1 MRILRRIA
9 CWFSIHEL
17 PEGVEHERSL
27 LWACRACGA
36 MVWCRH
42 LRTIERAHGLEDI
55 LIAGVLSGNMT
66 KDQYAEIVRSTK
78 HCADCG
84 KELP

>member
-1 MRILRRIA
+1 MIY
-9 CWFSIHEL
+9 
-17 PEGVEHERSL
+17 L
-27 LWACRACGA
+27 LWRLLAIWLKKNF
-36 MVWCRH
+36 WCRH

>member
-36 MVWCRH
+36 MV
-42 LRTIERAHGLEDI
+42 TGGA
-55 LIAGVLSGNMT
+55 AG
-66 KDQYAEIVRSTK
+66 RR
-78 HCADCG
+78 
-84 KELP
+84 